1 MNKMIIKDILSGA
14 KYFNNKVYK
23 AKKIRR
29 KKLNKRLKKEIY
41 RNILKTKQNKI
52 NNELKKSKFNEL
64 VNKNNITESDIANI
78 KN

>member
-14 KYFNNKVYK
+14 KYFNKVYK

-41 RNILKTKQNKI
+41 RNILKRKQNKI
-52 NNELKKSKFNEL
+52 HNELKK
-64 VNKNNITESDIANI
+64 NKNLTN
-78 KN
+78 

>member
-14 KYFNNKVYK
+14 KYFNKVYK

-41 RNILKTKQNKI
+41 RNILKRKQNKI
-52 NNELKKSKFNEL
+52 NNELKK
-64 VNKNNITESDIANI
+64 
-78 KN
+78 